1 MKKLHIKCKNMES
14 RQNVMDILDNMQFR
28 RIGYNCSLLSI
39 QTICDFYI
47 ISDNTPES
55 QDETLT
61 CDEFIS
67 QYGNVSALQSVSPY
81 SGINASPD
89 SENAELRNS
98 VRVLSDE
105 KDNLVKLLEIANQN
119 SISWQ
124 GVSYK
129 NNFLLTTLVYVVFG
143 LIIGA
148 VLAWMI

>member
-1 MKKLHIKCKNMES
+1 MKNLYIKCKNMES
-14 RQNVMDILDNMQFR
+14 RKNVMNILENM
-28 RIGYNCSLLSI
+28 GLSFCGGELPI
-39 QTICDFYI
+39 LSVQTAGVFYT
-47 ISDNTPES
+47 ISEHDVEP

-61 CDEFIS
+61 CDEFVS